1 MDCHLIAHRNIAER
15 YLLGSLPPEQQLLYE
30 QHFFE
35 CDGCFSELQ
44 RLRAIRAALQ
54 SAPAEVPKRRRG
66 FGYFGRW
73 WRWPAIATAAASVV
87 GVALLLRQH
96 ETSMPPPSPGA
107 APLVEEKDAAASAV
121 PGREVPDGDL
131 AGAATPA
138 AGQAAALEAEAPPAE
153 ERAMTIAR
161 LAAVQPPRYD
171 PPVLRGMHDA
181 ASAAF
186 REAMKAYSAGDYSAA
201 VPGLQRASAANPS
214 RPDIAFYLGAAELL
228 AGRPEHARVQFERLL
243 DMGET
248 VFTEEAHFY
257 RGKALLRL
265 GRVGE
270 ASAAFGRVVAM
281 DGPMRDAAGRLV
293 AELQD
298 LEPPPTP

>member
-96 ETSMPPPSPGA
+96 ETFVPLREELSFIDDYLDIEVARFGPDKLQFFHEVDEETLDSFVPSMLLQE
-107 APLVEEKDAAASAV
+107 LVC
-121 PGREVPDGDL
+121 R
-131 AGAATPA
+131 
-138 AGQAAALEAEAPPAE
+138 
-153 ERAMTIAR
+153 
-161 LAAVQPPRYD
+161 
-171 PPVLRGMHDA
+171 RGMLI
-181 ASAAF
+181 
-186 REAMKAYSAGDYSAA
+186 
-201 VPGLQRASAANPS
+201 V
-214 RPDIAFYLGAAELL
+214 
-228 AGRPEHARVQFERLL
+228 
-243 DMGET
+243 
-248 VFTEEAHFY
+248 
-257 RGKALLRL
+257 
-265 GRVGE
+265 
-270 ASAAFGRVVAM
+270 
-281 DGPMRDAAGRLV
+281 
-293 AELQD
+293 
-298 LEPPPTP
+298 